1 MSQDAHQP
9 GPFDELL
16 GVLGELQDVL
26 AEMKDTYEP
35 EEMRYLDFLAKW
47 YKYYPNV
54 PCTWENYKYIHA
66 NVSQLVAIC

>member
-1 MSQDAHQP
+1 MSQDAHQQ

-35 EEMRYLDFLAKW
+35 EEMRYLDFLANGINITRMCLAPGKTISIFMRT
-47 YKYYPNV
+47 YR
-54 PCTWENYKYIHA
+54 A
-66 NVSQLVAIC
+66 